1 MAAGLYG
8 RAMGTG
14 PPWDG
19 LGWNWE
25 AGISKMSEPV
35 DEVDAALY
43 RELDDIDGTLK
54 GRCRGSVLPLAAELC
69 DGLEAAEYCD
79 GSLVV

>member
-1 MAAGLYG
+1 
-8 RAMGTG
+8 
-14 PPWDG
+14 
-19 LGWNWE
+19 
-25 AGISKMSEPV
+25 MSEPV
-35 DEVDAALY
+35 DEVDAVLY